1 MLAAFVIGIPV
12 FFAVGLVLLAP
23 VMFAT
28 ARQKNLPLLFVGIP
42 LVAGLSASHGLVPP
56 HPGPMIA
63 IATLNADVGK
73 TICYGV
79 LVAIPSAIVVGPLFG
94 KWISRRVSVELG
106 GPAAMP
112 PVQSSRTCSPG
123 LAITLFT
130 IVLPVLVMLIATVA
144 DLTLPADASARRWAD
159 FLGSPFVALLIA
171 VLFSFYSFG
180 RNCGFDRHR
189 IMKFMEECIGPAA
202 SIILVVGAAGGFSKV
217 IDDSGTSKAIAH
229 FAKQLPISPLI
240 LGWLLAGAIRV
251 AVGSATV
258 GISMS
263 AGLMAPVIAGSSIDR
278 ELLVIAMGAGSIMLS
293 HVNDGGFWFVKE
305 YFNMSVPQ
313 TLKTWT
319 VMQCILSVSALICV
333 LVLNAIIK

>member
-1 MLAAFVIGIPV
+1 
-12 FFAVGLVLLAP
+12 
-23 VMFAT
+23 
-28 ARQKNLPLLFVGIP
+28 
-42 LVAGLSASHGLVPP
+42 
-56 HPGPMIA
+56 
-63 IATLNADVGK
+63 
-73 TICYGV
+73 
-79 LVAIPSAIVVGPLFG
+79 
-94 KWISRRVSVELG
+94 
-106 GPAAMP
+106 
-112 PVQSSRTCSPG
+112 
-123 LAITLFT
+123 
-130 IVLPVLVMLIATVA
+130 
-144 DLTLPADASARRWAD
+144 
-159 FLGSPFVALLIA
+159 
-171 VLFSFYSFG
+171 
-180 RNCGFDRHR
+180 
-189 IMKFMEECIGPAA
+189 MKFMEDCIGPAA